1 VLPAAGVVK
10 SSDARAPRSAS
21 APCPPF
27 ASFASGAAGKNAS
40 PVSSAAVASAYAMA
54 KVACSYCTGAPS
66 IRTLVSRHSP
76 GLRAWQSEYNNS
88 GPHSSLEQQ
97 PPADR
102 GIAGYF
108 IPGRNRLRD
117 ERFALT
123 YFVGRTISST

>member
-1 VLPAAGVVK
+1 VPAVCVVCVGRGGEERVAGAQRGRGLGLR
-10 SSDARAPRSAS
+10 DGEGGLQLLHRP
-21 APCPPF
+21 
-27 ASFASGAAGKNAS
+27 
-40 PVSSAAVASAYAMA
+40 
-54 KVACSYCTGAPS
+54 PS

-102 GIAGYF
+102 GIGGYF